1 MILSH
6 SIKVGLFST
15 SSSPGVLPFYPV
27 LARRQICSMIIDTIL
42 NDRQAGTRTAEAITF
57 SMESLGAAF
66 TLPIENS
73 QASIQII
80 RNALKIYATWITTCP
95 SSAKPFEPQ
104 FIRDITSHISL
115 LFDRSQYSNSASS
128 SNIDEHVKIVN
139 AALDVFTTLFR
150 NRGQD
155 LDDDTYSH
163 CIRVYLGMCDS
174 FLHTV
179 EAEDI
184 GSKVAQQM
192 TRQMFES
199 YIRSVNVLNPSH
211 PSVQSLWNLLQKFSL
226 RWCHR
231 LTFIENWSAVC
242 YALTKETFFL
252 VSGNSEE
259 FQQDPKAT
267 VDVSVDWGGRTSSI
281 KIITTPACLKFMW
294 NRFVH
299 LLGNVNRLTFHGDKP
314 TSNVTPQV
322 HRAAIR
328 AVYIMV
334 EIMLKSG
341 QSLAST
347 SLDISAT
354 MSGRFAISA
363 IASPPSTNTI
373 LDIYGAW
380 LFDAALQQKEG
391 YESGSYETRFM
402 LVIEKAIE
410 EEDQKALAAVLT
422 SSKFVLGCNFKGTK
436 VLIKSLNN
444 AITTIL
450 EQDID
455 EDAQPRR
462 WRGESSQQPNTYG
475 GFELKLLRK
484 ACLEVLSTEICL
496 AKPAQISSLLTA
508 IMYTERTPTNVQKLL
523 ILMYAF
529 MHVASAST
537 CATLSDHILSQLAD
551 TLRANP
557 PSGWKLPTILVAFEV
572 LGFACD
578 LPKHKLPIARI
589 TGSVISYCQKV
600 LVMIN
605 NNASKTARPQGTIE
619 GRLSS
624 SSQSREKQL
633 LLKSALVCLSKWV
646 MTYPFVLNEMLPS
659 SGAGAAASGPSMSS
673 MASQL
678 IKLAWEAS
686 ISKILSEDTQA
697 PAVIL
702 HQFIMR
708 RPRNADDCLDERI
721 AIRTALGDS
730 IKGMTE
736 EEIHN
741 KSHEYAKKHVRYFL
755 LEGRTL
761 LTLVD
766 GGMYWDR
773 EGGNNGHSK
782 GDDVLVI
789 ARDATG
795 KYCWRVNSVEDKDYD
810 LEGIVE
816 EGEREDSTTSTK
828 EEDPNGAST
837 GLPPPP
843 PPPVND
849 PLAMILSLDD
859 EDEEKSEVSSATS
872 VVDFVDTCA
881 EKEETASPS
890 PSSSPNKP
898 KPTTNSTTTRTTTT
912 NEDNEVVEDY
922 YELFSWHNTRRLLS
936 QLGFLNVETWGRLEI
951 LDGTKQLVSKIVA
964 LDDTPE
970 KDQFVVWV
978 LRAVNQEVEGKQRI
992 KILDYGDEPPSSAE
1006 QATLKYDTFLQEL
1019 GTKIETGAHA
1029 KFMDCTNPEQIEGEF
1044 IYCESE
1050 LEEVLF
1056 KVPTLPM
1063 ANKTGEP
1070 LETNPALNAV
1080 GINTGDDLVN
1090 GIKKDLKN
1098 NVIVLYNDCEQQ
1110 YSPDTLIWSTAY
1122 GIASAHVILIIDPL
1136 ANGNYRIR
1144 VHADPSSKVFDVGA
1158 QTIGPILDGM
1168 VLNEELLPRLVRQTV
1183 ISVSKAI
1190 IEFERKE
1197 GASSGKRKTLNL
1209 SGSSEPSNSGNSE
1222 KAHAFIKRQRIL
1234 SRIYNEHACHI
1245 PTSQFLGMMFK
1256 GSFDHLRI
1264 LGKGREWSNCSP
1276 PKVDRNVA
1284 LSVLAGEGH
1293 DHGSPRVEVHKGG
1306 GGGNLEAQLQQAKR
1320 DEETTTTTNN
1330 NKKKNTGSTRTVVEE
1345 ASF

>member
-1 MILSH
+1 
-6 SIKVGLFST
+6 
-15 SSSPGVLPFYPV
+15 
-27 LARRQICSMIIDTIL
+27 
-42 NDRQAGTRTAEAITF
+42 
-57 SMESLGAAF
+57 MEGLGAAF
-66 TLPIENS
+66 TLPVESSSS
-73 QASIQII
+73 QI
-80 RNALKIYATWITTCP
+80 RSTLKIYSTWLSSTP
-95 SSAKPFEPQ
+95 PSAKPFEQ
-104 FIRDITSHISL
+104 NFIRSIISHISQI
-115 LFDRSQYSNSASS
+115 FYND
-128 SNIDEHVKIVN
+128 DEHHDEERVKLCVS
-139 AALDVFTTLFR
+139 ALEVFRDLFR

-155 LDDDTYSH
+155 LNPSTYTH
-163 CIRVYLGMCDS
+163 CVRVYLGISDS
-174 FLHTV
+174 FLSKISPTSD
-179 EAEDI
+179 DI
-184 GSKVAQQM
+184 YTKVSHQM
-192 TRQMFES
+192 TRQLFEC
-199 YIRSVNVLNPSH
+199 YIRSVNVLSPES
-211 PSVQSLWNLLQKFSL
+211 STVVELWDIL
-226 RWCHR
+226 RDLSTKWCHR
-231 LTFIENWSAVC
+231 ITFIENWSTVC
-242 YALTKETFFL
+242 YCLTKETFFL

-267 VDVSVDWGGRTSSI
+267 VDVSVDWGGRGQSI
-281 KIITTPACLKFMW
+281 KIITTPVCLKFMW

-299 LLGNVNRLTFHGDKP
+299 LLGNVNRLTWNGDEQQGDVKP
-314 TSNVTPQV
+314 MV

-328 AVYIMV
+328 AVNIMV

-363 IASPPSTNTI
+363 IATPPSTNTI

-380 LFDAALQQKEG
+380 LFDAALQKKEG
-391 YESGSYETRFM
+391 YESGRSMAIECLGNIFCTPSRNGKPNTILPSYKTRFM

-410 EEDQKALAAVLT
+410 DEDPRALAAVLT

-462 WRGESSQQPNTYG
+462 WRGETSQQANTYG
-475 GFELKLLRK
+475 GYELKLLRK

-551 TLRANP
+551 TLRVNP

-600 LVMIN
+600 LITIN
-605 NNASKTARPQGTIE
+605 DNAGKSTNPRSTIE

-624 SSQSREKQL
+624 SSQSKEKQL

-686 ISKILSEDTQA
+686 TSKKLTEDTQA

-730 IKGMTE
+730 IKGLTE
-736 EEIHN
+736 EEIHS

-773 EGGNNGHSK
+773 DGNSTGQK

-795 KYCWRVNSVEDKDYD
+795 KYCWRVNSVEDKEDD
-810 LEGIVE
+810 MDK
-816 EGEREDSTTSTK
+816 EGEREDSTSNST
-828 EEDPNGAST
+828 EERSSHT

-849 PLAMILSLDD
+849 PLSMILSLGNDD
-859 EDEEKSEVSSATS
+859 DDNDGEVSETSATS
-872 VVDFVDTCA
+872 VVDFVDACA
-881 EKEETASPS
+881 EKEEDTTPTPPATA
-890 PSSSPNKP
+890 P
-898 KPTTNSTTTRTTTT
+898 KAKAGGEPAATS
-912 NEDNEVVEDY
+912 DGEVVEDY

-970 KDQFVVWV
+970 KDQFVVWI
-978 LRAVNQEVEGKQRI
+978 LRAVNVEVEGKQRI
-992 KILDYGDEPPSSAE
+992 KILDYGDEPPASASA
-1006 QATLKYDTFLQEL
+1006 ATAKYDKFLAEL
-1019 GTKIETGAHA
+1019 GKKIETGSHA
-1029 KFMDCTNPEQIEGEF
+1029 KFMDCINPEQVEGEF
-1044 IYCESE
+1044 VYCESE

-1063 ANKTGEP
+1063 ARKDGEP
-1070 LETNPALNAV
+1070 LEPNPALNAV

-1136 ANGNYRIR
+1136 ASGNYRVR
-1144 VHADPSSKVFDVGA
+1144 VHADPSSSVFDVGA

-1168 VLNEELLPRLVRQTV
+1168 VLNADLLPRLIRQTC

-1190 IEFERKE
+1190 INHSRTS
-1197 GASSGKRKTLNL
+1197 GLSGKRKTLNL
-1209 SGSSEPSNSGNSE
+1209 QSQKSTPSTSSEDS
-1222 KAHAFIKRQRIL
+1222 HAFIKRQRIL
-1234 SRIYNEHACHI
+1234 SLIYNDHACHI

-1276 PKVDRNVA
+1276 PKVDRNV
-1284 LSVLAGEGH
+1284 V
-1293 DHGSPRVEVHKGG
+1293 GG
-1306 GGGNLEAQLQQAKR
+1306 LGKVIKQMER
-1320 DEETTTTTNN
+1320 DEESNRKHKPVDET
-1330 NKKKNTGSTRTVVEE
+1330 
-1345 ASF
+1345 SF